1 MEALSRLIEKA
12 ISVGF
17 LTGFAVS
24 RMASNPLLIS
34 HLLFADDTLI
44 FCDADPG
51 HISYLRYIL
60 IWFEATSGLR
70 VNLGKSELV
79 PIGDVP
85 FVEDLADI
93 LGCKTS
99 TLPMI
104 YLGLPLGA
112 DFKSL
117 AIWNPIVEKME
128 RCLAGWKRCYLS
140 SGGRLTLI
148 KSTLSNLPTY
158 FLSLFPIPI
167 KVAKRLEQIQRNF
180 LWGHTEEVFKYH
192 LVKWD
197 QVCSPLTNGGLAIRN
212 LRLFNEALLG
222 KWLWRYGVERDAL
235 WRQVV
240 LAKYG
245 SLEGDWMSRVPM
257 GPYGVGLWKFI
268 RSGWVK
274 FSKFL
279 KFEVGNGTRIQFWD
293 DIWCCAEPLKAMFP
307 DLYRIACV
315 PEATV
320 ADHMQVRGGAV
331 TWEVHFIRMAHDW
344 ELESFSSFLDVIYA
358 ATIKNSG
365 LDKMV
370 WIPSLVEGF
379 QVRSYYQVLSSSRNG
394 DFPWKII
401 WKSKVPPR
409 VAFFSW
415 LAALGKILTADNL
428 RKRYIVLVSWCCMC
442 KADGES
448 VDHLLLHCSVAKDFW
463 DMLFA
468 MFGVHWVMPYRVI
481 DLFACWPRR
490 LGSLPRSVLWRA
502 APHCLMWCIWKER
515 NARLFEG
522 SEKSVIE
529 LKLQF
534 MRSLAEWM
542 AAFGSF
548 GSSNLIDFL
557 DMCSN

>member
-1 MEALSRLIEKA
+1 
-12 ISVGF
+12 
-17 LTGFAVS
+17 
-24 RMASNPLLIS
+24 
-34 HLLFADDTLI
+34 
-44 FCDADPG
+44 
-51 HISYLRYIL
+51 
-60 IWFEATSGLR
+60 
-70 VNLGKSELV
+70 
-79 PIGDVP
+79 
-85 FVEDLADI
+85 
-93 LGCKTS
+93 
-99 TLPMI
+99 
-104 YLGLPLGA
+104 
-112 DFKSL
+112 
-117 AIWNPIVEKME
+117 
-128 RCLAGWKRCYLS
+128 
-140 SGGRLTLI
+140 
-148 KSTLSNLPTY
+148 
-158 FLSLFPIPI
+158 
-167 KVAKRLEQIQRNF
+167 
-180 LWGHTEEVFKYH
+180 
-192 LVKWD
+192 
-197 QVCSPLTNGGLAIRN
+197 
-212 LRLFNEALLG
+212 
-222 KWLWRYGVERDAL
+222 
-235 WRQVV
+235 
-240 LAKYG
+240 
-245 SLEGDWMSRVPM
+245 M

-365 LDKMV
+365 LDKLV

-415 LAALGKILTADNL
+415 TAALGKILTVDNL
-428 RKRYIVLVSWCCMC
+428 RKRHIVLVSWCCMC

-557 DMCSN
+557 DICSN